1 MHMLACERWHEH
13 IISNTN
19 RNCTD
24 PSDEICMLKSS
35 RAMHSDMH
43 TCAGSSLEKTFKA
56 GEQVEL
62 AELNKMEMQFNYM
75 DGEDYVFMDMET
87 FDTETVPGDV
97 IKESDAG
104 IWIAEG
110 VDTTILKFGDK
121 ILDIAVP
128 NTLSVEV
135 IQTDPGVKGNTADGG
150 SKPAT
155 VEGGAVVAVPL
166 FITTGERIKVDT
178 VNKKYLSRDNEGK
191 KKK

>member
-1 MHMLACERWHEH
+1 MHM
-13 IISNTN
+13 
-19 RNCTD
+19 
-24 PSDEICMLKSS
+24 
-35 RAMHSDMH
+35 
-43 TCAGSSLEKTFKA
+43 CAGSSLEKTFKA

-62 AELNKMEMQFNYM
+62 AELNKLEMQFNYM

-135 IQTDPGVKGNTADGG
+135 IETDPGVKGNTADGG

>member
-1 MHMLACERWHEH
+1 MHM
-13 IISNTN
+13 
-19 RNCTD
+19 
-24 PSDEICMLKSS
+24 
-35 RAMHSDMH
+35 
-43 TCAGSSLEKTFKA
+43 CAGSSLEKTFKA

-62 AELNKMEMQFNYM
+62 AELNKLEMQFNYM

-97 IKESDAG
+97 IKGSDAG

-166 FITTGERIKVDT
+166 FITTGEKIKVDT
-178 VNKKYLSRDNEGK
+178 VNKKFCHISHKNCSENK
-191 KKK
+191 